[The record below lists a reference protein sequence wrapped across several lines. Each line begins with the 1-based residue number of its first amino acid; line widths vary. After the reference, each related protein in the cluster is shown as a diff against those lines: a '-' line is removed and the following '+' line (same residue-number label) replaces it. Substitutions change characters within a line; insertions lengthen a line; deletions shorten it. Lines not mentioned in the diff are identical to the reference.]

1 MAKHLTPN
9 KIATPAG
16 KDIWQPSTVLTILK
30 NEKYKI

>member
-1 MAKHLTPN
+1 M
-9 KIATPAG
+9 ATPAG